1 MSDQPCV
8 AGTHH
13 TLTLKTSGFSLSPN
27 YKRLSRMLPK
37 ASKKDESKH
46 TFNLFRRHKAK
57 GTGSP
62 ETKPA
67 ENSTTEVTP
76 PSGIA
81 RPTSSSVIPVN
92 ESPQTIT
99 AIPRNVPPRVPDP
112 SAPKDA
118 DTINSTEM
126 YESAK
131 RKLKEALKIRRD
143 DWESFEFSELDSLS
157 EQRDTSVLQGKIDKI
172 LALRKQS
179 IKDPKGWSKCKAI
192 MENAFLAFSPFA
204 KNVLGVAVNASAV
217 NRNFVSRRLT
227 IDCRIESIWN
237 TIQWASVI
245 GHGIILSS

>member
-1 MSDQPCV
+1 MS
-8 AGTHH
+8 
-13 TLTLKTSGFSLSPN
+13 
-27 YKRLSRMLPK
+27 PK
-37 ASKKDESKH
+37 PSKKDESKH

-57 GTGSP
+57 DTASP
-62 ETKPA
+62 ETKSA
-67 ENSTTEVTP
+67 ENSSLGVTP

-81 RPTSSSVIPVN
+81 QPTSPTVIPAD
-92 ESPQTIT
+92 ESSQTIK
-99 AIPRNVPPRVPDP
+99 AIPPNVPPRVRDP

-118 DTINSTEM
+118 DTINSMEM
-126 YESAK
+126 YETAK
-131 RKLKEALKIRRD
+131 RKLKEALKIRRN
-143 DWESFEFSELDSLS
+143 DWESFEFPELDGLS

-217 NRNFVSRRLT
+217 NRTFVRRLT

-237 TIQWASVI
+237 TIQRASVI
-245 GHGIILSS
+245 GHGIILFSELLTDLRLPNEKSRGKMKSSRH